1 MKWTN
6 KLLIATASLALV
18 SVTVWS
24 VAAQPSG
31 DLSANSARSIEP
43 GQRQMPP
50 GARRMA
56 EHFEEQIK
64 ADTDW
69 LRQNGLGRFADEM
82 DKLSQA
88 GEQDKRVSLWRLHRR
103 VEQLRNLT
111 ADRPQD
117 AKRAIDEVQAEFD
130 VVDLAKQ
137 YRSATEADRKN
148 LEPKLKDALQK
159 QFDLRLETQRA
170 MAKAIEERLKKL
182 HQQLKD
188 QETLRDKLL
197 DQRYQDLINPERPA
211 PEPELAPPP
220 PPGRGP
226 NQRPAE

>member
-1 MKWTN
+1 
-6 KLLIATASLALV
+6 
-18 SVTVWS
+18 VTVWS
-24 VAAQPSG
+24 VAAQPAG
-31 DLSANSARSIEP
+31 EPSAVAPRSPEAFRP
-43 GQRQMPP
+43 GQERMPPP

-56 EHFEEQIK
+56 EHFAEQIK

-88 GEQDKRVSLWRLHRR
+88 SEQDKRLSLWRLHHR

-111 ADRPQD
+111 AERPQD
-117 AKRAIDEVQAEFD
+117 AKRAVDEVQAEFS

-137 YRSATEADRKN
+137 YRSASEAERKD
-148 LEPKLKDALQK
+148 LGPKLKDALQK

-170 MAKAIEERLKKL
+170 MVKAIEERLKKL

-188 QETLRDKLL
+188 QETLHDKLI
-197 DQRYQDLINPERPA
+197 DQRYQDLINPDRPA

-226 NQRPAE
+226 AQRPAE

>member
-6 KLLIATASLALV
+6 KLLIAMASLAVVALA
-18 SVTVWS
+18 VWS

-31 DLSANSARSIEP
+31 ESAANSARVLEP
-43 GQRQMPP
+43 GQRSVPP

-82 DKLSQA
+82 EKLSQA
-88 GEQDKRVSLWRLHRR
+88 GDQDKRLNLWRLHRR

-117 AKRAIDEVQAEFD
+117 AKRAIDEVQAEFS

-137 YRSATEADRKN
+137 YRSAAEADRKD
-148 LEPKLKDALQK
+148 LGPKLKDALQK

-182 HQQLKD
+182 HQQLKE

-197 DQRYQDLINPERPA
+197 DQRYQDLINPDRPA

-220 PPGRGP
+220 PGRAAG
-226 NQRPAE
+226 QRPAE